1 MSNTSNSAH
10 DFRSRFELQTLLETS
25 RLLIES
31 QDPDFVLNNLLLIT
45 MGKLLVTKG
54 MILIH
59 KPGDEAYLV
68 SKSKG
73 RNWLKEG
80 SDLNADFEQ
89 HILETS
95 FISGPDFE
103 QVFETIGIE
112 KESIIFNLKTSNHHL
127 GFLCLGPKRNN
138 LAIENNEIEFI
149 ESLGMISSVA
159 ISNSKMFKELRHIN
173 RRLDRKVHDLNTL
186 LELSK
191 DFNMMVDRSEIARAF
206 KFAMLGQM
214 LIRTFFFALDIDGKR
229 EIVSISGIKDQPLDN
244 DLNDL
249 FGMDDIVETIDSDSC
264 DFIKNNKIELIIGL
278 RFQNKKIGVVGVGP
292 RATREGYGHSEI
304 NFLQSLGNLAVLT
317 IQKTLLLEEQMVK
330 NRLEE
335 ELSLAKT
342 IQEGL
347 LPNPIPQ
354 ISGFD
359 IAAVNI
365 SSRQVGG
372 DYFDILK
379 LSNDGYILAIADVTG
394 KGIPAS
400 LLMANLQSMLHALA
414 PLSVSLEEATDRINN
429 IIYENTP
436 SDKFITFFWGRIS
449 NDRKNFSFINA
460 GHNPP
465 MVFKK
470 GKSEPILL
478 EEGGMILG
486 AMPTIMPY
494 TSAEYRFEKE
504 DIILFF
510 TDGVTEALNPDQ
522 SQEYDDIRLIEC
534 VNKNRDK
541 DANALMKE
549 IITDVNKFTNNIQ
562 YDDITMIILKVG

>member
-1 MSNTSNSAH
+1 
-10 DFRSRFELQTLLETS
+10 
-25 RLLIES
+25 
-31 QDPDFVLNNLLLIT
+31 
-45 MGKLLVTKG
+45 
-54 MILIH
+54 
-59 KPGDEAYLV
+59 
-68 SKSKG
+68 
-73 RNWLKEG
+73 
-80 SDLNADFEQ
+80 
-89 HILETS
+89 
-95 FISGPDFE
+95 
-103 QVFETIGIE
+103 
-112 KESIIFNLKTSNHHL
+112 
-127 GFLCLGPKRNN
+127 
-138 LAIENNEIEFI
+138 
-149 ESLGMISSVA
+149 
-159 ISNSKMFKELRHIN
+159 
-173 RRLDRKVHDLNTL
+173 
-186 LELSK
+186 
-191 DFNMMVDRSEIARAF
+191 
-206 KFAMLGQM
+206 
-214 LIRTFFFALDIDGKR
+214 
-229 EIVSISGIKDQPLDN
+229 
-244 DLNDL
+244 
-249 FGMDDIVETIDSDSC
+249 
-264 DFIKNNKIELIIGL
+264 
-278 RFQNKKIGVVGVGP
+278 
-292 RATREGYGHSEI
+292 
-304 NFLQSLGNLAVLT
+304 
-317 IQKTLLLEEQMVK
+317 
-330 NRLEE
+330 
-335 ELSLAKT
+335 
-342 IQEGL
+342 L

-436 SDKFITFFWGRIS
+436 SNKFITFFWGRIS

>member
-31 QDPDFVLNNLLLIT
+31 QDPDFVLNNLLFIT

-229 EIVSISGIKDQPLDN
+229 GIVSISGIKDQPLDN